1 MLVRFMILSFGFV
14 FAHRMIEFQINRKPL
29 SEATSKKVAQFQILF
44 FWLATILSPWIPVL
58 FLVFFIFV
66 PNLAAARLDW
76 ILNFVLRQ
84 KFQQNLLSFI
94 DEIIL
99 LMMTGKSFRDSFLY
113 LTANPKDF
121 FQFKMREL
129 LIAGSFQDKTRFTK
143 RNEMIQI
150 TELVQAIE
158 KNPHKS
164 IDRLRAFRRQ
174 LHWVQSFERKSKQAT
189 TQIRAQALVLTL
201 LYCGLL
207 GFVMKNSNAS
217 TTPIIFPSVFLF
229 LLGLVALYLLSRR
242 TKWKT

>member
-1 MLVRFMILSFGFV
+1 
-14 FAHRMIEFQINRKPL
+14 
-29 SEATSKKVAQFQILF
+29 
-44 FWLATILSPWIPVL
+44 
-58 FLVFFIFV
+58 
-66 PNLAAARLDW
+66 
-76 ILNFVLRQ
+76 LRQ

>member
-1 MLVRFMILSFGFV
+1 
-14 FAHRMIEFQINRKPL
+14 MIEFQINRKPL